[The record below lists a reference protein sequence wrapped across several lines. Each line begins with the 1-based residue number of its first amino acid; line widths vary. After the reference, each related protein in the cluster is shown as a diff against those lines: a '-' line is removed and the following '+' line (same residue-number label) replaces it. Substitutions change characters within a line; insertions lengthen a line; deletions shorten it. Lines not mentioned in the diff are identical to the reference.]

1 MLANWWT
8 RIEAAPGFSGARR
21 HIHDVLGATTTAF
34 LEASGILRQDGIA
47 RSLPCA
53 CCRGHGRLRRV
64 IEIEGAFHAVCESG
78 SSQCPDIIFSAH
90 EAASLTADM
99 AALCRN
105 IANAL
110 ELQGRPERL
119 RDLAGAHRIGAALF
133 APGVRHPAF
142 LVLRHSAPSYAEALS
157 ALVIR
162 QNDAPFIML
171 TPTARFIL
179 EDVERQARNFGVILL
194 PLADV
199 LTVRNGRLAAT
210 DDPKRL
216 FAGLGMRPSPAL
228 EAKAAIVAQG
238 LICDGA
244 SSPAWRDL
252 DEGQYRAL
260 VAEAH
265 NYEVFADQKQRR
277 VLKIGVKPRNA
288 VADSWF
294 STIRAAVTCRGHYD
308 PNIEGPDRSSAKQIF
323 QRARSAFDIKTQADR
338 KTRARWRIFKSVK
351 HEEGHAVYAF
361 RPDAGVS
368 FGYLFLPQD

>member
-8 RIEAAPGFSGARR
+8 RIEASPGFGGARR
-21 HIHDVLGATTTAF
+21 HVRDVLGASATAF

-53 CCRGHGRLRRV
+53 SCRGHGRLRHV
-64 IEIEGAFHAVCESG
+64 IEIDGAFHAVCESG
-78 SSQCPDIIFSAH
+78 SSQCPDIILMAH
-90 EAASLTADM
+90 EAASLTLDM

-105 IANAL
+105 VAVAL

-119 RDLAGAHRIGAALF
+119 RDLVDVHRVGAALL
-133 APGVRHPAF
+133 APGVRHAAF

-157 ALVIR
+157 ALVVR
-162 QNDAPFIML
+162 QNGAPFVML
-171 TPTARFIL
+171 TATARFVL
-179 EDVERQARNFGVILL
+179 EDVERQARAFGVIVL

-199 LTVRNGRLAAT
+199 LTVRNRRLAAT

-216 FAGLGMRPSPAL
+216 FAELGKRPSPAL

-252 DEGQYRAL
+252 DEGQYHAL
-260 VAEAH
+260 IAEAH

-277 VLKIGVKPRNA
+277 VLKVGVKPRNA

-294 STIRAAVTCRGHYD
+294 STIRAAVTRRGHYD

-323 QRARSAFDIKTQADR
+323 QRARSAFDIKTQS
-338 KTRARWRIFKSVK
+338 RWRIFKSLK

-368 FGYLFLPQD
+368 FAYLFLPQD